1 MGKKSKGYRSKT
13 RALLRKKPR
22 EKGKISL
29 SKLLQDYHPG
39 DRVCIRID
47 SGVHKGMPHRGFQGK
62 IGTIA
67 EKRGRAYIVEIPMGG
82 KKRSVVI
89 ARPEHLQSYE
99 GEEHA

>member
-1 MGKKSKGYRSKT
+1 MVKKSKGYRSKT
-13 RALLRKKPR
+13 RSLLRKKPR
-22 EKGKISL
+22 ERGKIGL

-47 SGVHKGMPHRGFQGK
+47 SGVHKGMPHRRFQGK

-67 EKRGRAYIVEIPMGG
+67 EKRGRAYVVEILMGNA
-82 KKRSVVI
+82 KRIVI